1 MSYEIFLTSFVPDD
15 LIVKARSILC
25 GVAGTPE
32 RHSYRHIQHYEPS
45 DLNVKGFL
53 TIKQL
58 QRERLLPITAQWQ
71 ELHQILAKQPA
82 VVQLRMDITEEV
94 EIANDALTNQKSPY
108 IEIPVAKRPTL
119 RWNDLPDPTNR
130 QIDPSITQRR
140 VLEIADPRAEKILAE
155 NKFRLKSSLIEESY
169 RWWREGIEY
178 CLTRHFQASVTSE
191 SATSRQLPNPTT
203 LQPVGTNW
211 MLYVRAKVDN
221 QPPSTMP
228 ARMKQRQ
235 LALLQIK
242 QGLRGVVD
250 FLAFDRRCHDTRI
263 LEPRRA

>member
-15 LIVKARSILC
+15 VVVRARSILC

-32 RHSYRHIQHYEPS
+32 RHYYRHIQHYEPS
-45 DLNVKGFL
+45 DPTVKGFH

-58 QRERLLPITAQWQ
+58 QRERAPTTPQWQ
-71 ELHQILAKQPA
+71 ELHQILVKQPS
-82 VVQLRMDITEEV
+82 VLQLRTDITEEV
-94 EIANDALTNQKSPY
+94 EIANDSTVESRPAY
-108 IEIPVAKRPTL
+108 IDLPAAKRAAL
-119 RWNDLPDPTNR
+119 RWTDLPDPTNR

-140 VLEIADPRAEKILAE
+140 VLEITDPRAERILIE
-155 NKFRLKSSLIEESY
+155 NKFRLKCSLIEESY
-169 RWWREGIEY
+169 RWWLEGIEY
-178 CLTRHFQASVTSE
+178 CLTRNYLAPINTE
-191 SATSRQLPNPTT
+191 SATSRQIPNPAT
-203 LQPVGTNW
+203 LNPVGVNW

-221 QPPSTMP
+221 QPAATMP
-228 ARMKQRQ
+228 ARMKQGQ

-242 QGLRGVVD
+242 QRLRGVVD

>member
-45 DLNVKGFL
+45 DPNVKGFL

-94 EIANDALTNQKSPY
+94 EIANDALTK
-108 IEIPVAKRPTL
+108 
-119 RWNDLPDPTNR
+119 
-130 QIDPSITQRR
+130 
-140 VLEIADPRAEKILAE
+140 
-155 NKFRLKSSLIEESY
+155 
-169 RWWREGIEY
+169 
-178 CLTRHFQASVTSE
+178 
-191 SATSRQLPNPTT
+191 
-203 LQPVGTNW
+203 
-211 MLYVRAKVDN
+211 
-221 QPPSTMP
+221 
-228 ARMKQRQ
+228 
-235 LALLQIK
+235 
-242 QGLRGVVD
+242 
-250 FLAFDRRCHDTRI
+250 
-263 LEPRRA
+263 